1 MTHALLKDSGC
12 PAACEKDINALLA
25 MMVEM
30 YLSEKAPYMGN
41 PTVNVE
47 ENTLSIMHSDAGL
60 KMKGFYEANSP
71 YEIKTFTKS
80 GFGATF
86 RYDFNK
92 DKGEVVT
99 IARFDPTATK
109 VLITKGTIKS
119 GSELFKGIR
128 CAQSVEISIPD
139 GRELMRKQ
147 MNFGHHLTMVFGDCT
162 QEIIDLAEIMH
173 FDVVAVL

>member
-1 MTHALLKDSGC
+1 MTHALLKDSGF

-25 MMVEM
+25 MMLKM

-60 KMKGFYEANSP
+60 KMKGFDEVNSP
-71 YEIKTFTKS
+71 YEIKTFTNS

-86 RYDFNK
+86 RYYFNK

-99 IARFDPTATK
+99 VARFDPSATK
-109 VLITKGTIKS
+109 VLLTKGTIKS
-119 GSELFKGIR
+119 GSELFKGIG
-128 CAQSVEISIPD
+128 CAQNVEISIPD

-147 MNFGHHLTMVFGDCT
+147 MNFGHHLTMVFGDYT
-162 QEIIDLAEIMH
+162 QEIIDLADMMNFEVI
-173 FDVVAVL
+173 AAL